1 MTQVRSVL
9 MATVMTAAFAAASC
23 GTDDPVGDGWIDLA
37 ADDLGPGEPDA
48 SDGTDVPRDD
58 GGDPP
63 ADDAGSDDLTFDD
76 AAAEETPPADVADDD
91 ALLTCPPPGGM
102 DCSPGPGTG
111 EGDECFDGVSCF
123 ISAVQSAVR
132 GVIADHPELFDSTG
146 DCDIVLD
153 AEAYRAGVVE
163 RINAQDLC
171 GFPDPNSIEEVVVKY
186 NNAYSENFDILAS
199 TGCARYGPAIYT
211 STCAPAWL

>member
-1 MTQVRSVL
+1 MMLRKCRLVVL
-9 MATVMTAAFAAASC
+9 FAATAAC
-23 GTDDPVGDGWIDLA
+23 GAENNAGDGWIDML
-37 ADDLGPGEPDA
+37 ADDGSPGETEARDAPDGSGDILPDEA
-48 SDGTDVPRDD
+48 RDLQ
-58 GGDPP
+58 
-63 ADDAGSDDLTFDD
+63 ADDAGADDP
-76 AAAEETPPADVADDD
+76 AAEDALPLDTEDDD
-91 ALLTCPPPGGM
+91 ALLACPPPGAV

-123 ISAVQSAVR
+123 ISDVQGAVR

-153 AEAYRAGVVE
+153 PEAYRSGVVE
-163 RINAQDLC
+163 RVQAGGLC
-171 GFPDPNSIEEVVVKY
+171 AFPDPNSIEEFVVKF